1 MAEAVK
7 TETRG
12 RPPIS
17 ENTRLTGKQLKFVE
31 LYCTREGTET
41 LQNLAIEAGFSK
53 SGAHTR
59 AYEMLNP
66 KKSPHIC
73 KAVRERKAKL
83 IEKYAVTYGQHL
95 ADLGKIRDAAY
106 ANQNYAGAV
115 AAEKARGQ
123 AAGLYVSKS
132 EIRHGSIDQMSKE
145 EVKKALD
152 DLKRQ
157 LGERVIEHEPDRV
170 ELLEEAQ
177 KET

>member
-1 MAEAVK
+1 MAEAIK

-17 ENTRLTGKQLKFVE
+17 ENTRLTGKQAKFVE

-73 KAVRERKAKL
+73 KAVRERRAEL
-83 IEKYAVTYGQHL
+83 NERYAVNFGQHL
-95 ADLGKIRDAAY
+95 ADLGKIRDQSIAAG
-106 ANQNYAGAV
+106 NYAAAT

-123 AAGLYVSKS
+123 AAGLYVNRS

-145 EVKKALD
+145 EVQQALN

-157 LGERVIEHEPDRV
+157 LGEKVIEHEANGV
-170 ELLEEAQ
+170 ELLEASQ
-177 KET
+177 KED